1 MLVGRKKAQ
10 IREASPQ
17 TISEQQI
24 ETFFSE
30 LADTCNVVRSAKFT
44 ANWAYRKRKMDA
56 GFRAGWARAVAE
68 GYAKLELVL
77 LDRAMNGTVKRVPS
91 GGSEKRIREYPNQLA
106 MALLKRHSDM
116 AGSIDNTLS
125 EEEADEVREEI
136 GSEALSL
143 ISAKCIR
150 MKSGAARESIL
161 RRGASGCTRPRKLSQ
176 GR

>member
-1 MLVGRKKAQ
+1 MTGKFRTGELVLVGRNKAQ
-10 IREASPQ
+10 LRETSPQ
-17 TISEQQI
+17 SITDEQI

-30 LADTCNVVRSAKFT
+30 LADTCNVVRSAKAAGFS

-116 AGSIDNTLS
+116 AGSIDNMLS
-125 EEEADEVREEI
+125 EEEAEEVRERILAKLAKKRDQDERCA
-136 GSEALSL
+136 GD
-143 ISAKCIR
+143 SA
-150 MKSGAARESIL
+150 GGED
-161 RRGASGCTRPRKLSQ
+161 
-176 GR
+176 